1 MTTQRRTPIIEAASG
16 RVGDAPATPTPE
28 QLAAMTTDQQ
38 QDAATDFWLAALP
51 APGPA
56 PTVQPVRTLSDLL
69 DG

>member
-1 MTTQRRTPIIEAASG
+1 MISNRTQRTPITEVI
-16 RVGDAPATPTPE
+16 GDAPTTPTAE

-56 PTVQPVRTLSDLL
+56 PTTQAVKSLSDLL